1 MAPCRHRPA
10 RATTMGASGDR
21 GSAMGQEREA
31 FAAELRLLRASSGL
45 SLGQLAQAAHVNRG
59 YVGHVEHG
67 QRWPSRSVAAALDA
81 AVGADGA
88 LLGVWTAGDAA
99 ERRAQVDSV
108 VAASRRRQLQDS
120 EVALMSAA
128 DESAHFPG
136 LGGGIEHRGSDRR
149 GDALRHTADR
159 AQLSQGAHATAFRP
173 CPRHS

>member
-1 MAPCRHRPA
+1 MAPCRHRSV

-31 FAAELRLLRASSGL
+31 FAAELHRLRASAGL

-88 LLGVWTAGDAA
+88 LLGVWAAGDAA
-99 ERRAQVDSV
+99 ARRAQVGSV
-108 VAASRRRQLQDS
+108 VAASRIQQPEDS

-128 DESAHFPG
+128 DESAHF
-136 LGGGIEHRGSDRR
+136 LAWAGSR
-149 GDALRHTADR
+149 
-159 AQLSQGAHATAFRP
+159 
-173 CPRHS
+173 